1 MQERLE
7 VVHFPLNTTNATSK
21 SKSFMFHA
29 NKVPI
34 FWGSVPTYVISGP
47 KRTIQEAE
55 IDPWLN
61 FSFSSFCYFTLVDF
75 SVSFVLLLFLLS
87 LFPCFFLISPGILE
101 SRVQSSTSPPLLFIM
116 PNCEQEGM
124 TLSPFHKQ
132 KEQSRFP
139 VWISMLQ
146 HVEMLRGWMNEKQ
159 RVSELTILIVFKM
172 LALAHM

>member
-21 SKSFMFHA
+21 SKSFMLHA

-55 IDPWLN
+55 IDPWLS

-87 LFPCFFLISPGILE
+87 LFPCFFSFPQGFLRVE
-101 SRVQSSTSPPLLFIM
+101 SSPPPVLHSSSLCPIVNKREW
-116 PNCEQEGM
+116 PVTLPQAEGAVKGFQFG
-124 TLSPFHKQ
+124 SPCSSM
-132 KEQSRFP
+132 SRCSEGK
-139 VWISMLQ
+139 WMRN
-146 HVEMLRGWMNEKQ
+146 RG
-159 RVSELTILIVFKM
+159 
-172 LALAHM
+172 